1 MKYILYNPK
10 ANNGQKP
17 AYLEDVEYLEV
28 IGLDYQSFFDG
39 LKEED
44 EVVLVGGDGTLNYF
58 INAVDTDNIKN
69 KVYLKPSGTGNDFMN
84 DLNEKDGSE
93 VLLNG
98 YIKNL
103 PTVYVNGMERKF
115 INGIGYGI
123 DGYCCEVA
131 DAMKASGYTKPINY
145 TSIAIKGLLFH
156 FKQKEAVIRV
166 DGKEY
171 KFDDVWLAPSMKGR
185 FYGGGM
191 MVAPEQDRAGDTL
204 STVVYRSKSKL
215 KALIVFPNIF
225 KGTHVEHKD
234 MVSIMTG
241 KEIEVSFDQPC
252 ALQIDGETVL
262 NVSSYRVKA

>member
-1 MKYILYNPK
+1 MKYVLYNPK
-10 ANNGQKP
+10 ANNGIKP
-17 AYLEDVEYLEV
+17 AYLENAEFTDATA
-28 IGLDYQSFFDG
+28 INYQEFFDG
-39 LKEED
+39 LKEDD

-58 INAVDTDNIKN
+58 INAVDTDKIKN
-69 KVYLKPSGTGNDFMN
+69 NVYFSASGTGNDFMN
-84 DLNEKDGSE
+84 DLGDKDGKDILINE
-93 VLLNG
+93 

-103 PTVYVNGMERKF
+103 PTVYVNGMEKKF

-131 DAMKASGYTKPINY
+131 DKMKADGYTGAINY
-145 TSIAIKGLLFH
+145 TAIAIKGLLFH
-156 FKQKEAVIRV
+156 FKQRNAVVTV

-171 KFDDVWLAPSMKGR
+171 EYKKVWLAPSMKGK

-191 MVAPEQDRAGDTL
+191 MVAPEQDRLGDTL
-204 STVVYRSKSKL
+204 TVVVYHTWSKL

-225 KGTHVEHKD
+225 KGTHVGNKE

-241 KEIEVSFDQPC
+241 KEIEVKFDNPC

-262 NVSSYRVKA
+262 NVSSYKVKA